1 MKTQRSRFRLIS
13 LFLLCVFL
21 AAVFFCVRRQIG
33 LLALPVSVVDYAGEL
48 PAAGESLN
56 EPDSGLSENGSGPES
71 SPVID
76 SPYDTT
82 GL

>member
-21 AAVFFCVRRQIG
+21 AAVFFCVRQIG
-33 LLALPVSVVDYAGEL
+33 LLTLPVSVEDDAGEL

>member
-21 AAVFFCVRRQIG
+21 AAVFFCVRQIS
-33 LLALPVSVVDYAGEL
+33 LLTLPVSVEDDAGEL
-48 PAAGESLN
+48 PAPGESLN